1 MTGELVVGGAAG
13 GVGTSTWVRLMRW
26 NTRTPV
32 RDLGMPYRGGPLHV
46 LVTATTAA
54 ANLNLGA
61 ALKACPRPPLLVVM
75 QTVPFKAA
83 ADARALFRA
92 AEPHIAGRFDVG
104 FRKAW
109 LEMSEPP
116 GRRYPSRDSEL
127 IATISAFFTAMQQQL
142 RTPQPLHPSPGVAQP
157 VRHAPPRAIAA
168 ARTQTWRPA
177 SGAPPQIIR
186 HAGPPGRP

>member
-1 MTGELVVGGAAG
+1 MTGELVVGGVAG

-26 NTRTPV
+26 NTRNPV
-32 RDLGMPYRGGPLHV
+32 KDLGVPYRGGPLHV

-54 ANLNLGA
+54 ANRNLGA

-83 ADARALFRA
+83 TDARALFRS

-127 IATISAFFTAMQQQL
+127 IATIGEFFTALQQL
-142 RTPQPLHPSPGVAQP
+142 LAPHPPHPSPGVAQP
-157 VRHAPPRAIAA
+157 LRHAPQRAVAA
-168 ARTQTWRPA
+168 AWPPAWRPA
-177 SGAPPQIIR
+177 SGAPPQFIR
-186 HAGPPGRP
+186 HGGPSGRP